1 MRVRAPF
8 AGLALG
14 AALAGSVLAASRTSA
29 KIGERPAIER
39 HLDQAD
45 IDSGKVRFR
54 ELFEYGQRLFDAQY
68 NKLDGAGRPATTGTG
83 APRTPNQPAF
93 TRISGPDANSCL
105 GCHSQPRSGGAGD
118 FAANVFVMGQDRDPV
133 VETLDPRD
141 SEERNSLG
149 MMGAGPIEMLAREMT
164 ADLIAI
170 REAATREAHATGD
183 PVRRRLV
190 TKGVSFGDILVQ
202 PDGRV
207 DPRGING
214 VDWDLI
220 VKPFHQKGA
229 VVSLREFSNTAM
241 NQHHGIQSVERFG
254 RDADPDRDG
263 VVNEMTVGDITAITV
278 FQAALNVPGRVMP
291 RDRARRAAAHQGEEL
306 FARVNC
312 SACHVRALA
321 LNHPVFTEPNPY
333 NPPGNLTVAEAP
345 RLFSFDLTWEG
356 PGPRLERQPDGT
368 AIVRAFTDLK
378 RHDVSDGAYNHFA
391 NERAAQGSLIGFAP
405 EARASRD
412 AFFAL
417 SQADQD
423 AVIEF
428 LKTLQVLPDNSPR
441 VITERQE
448 K

>member
-14 AALAGSVLAASRTSA
+14 AALAGSVLAASITSA

-39 HLDQAD
+39 HLDQAE

-118 FAANVFVMGQDRDPV
+118 FAANVFVMGQHRDPV

-149 MMGAGPIEMLAREMT
+149 MMGAGPIEMLASEMT

-278 FQAALNVPGRVMP
+278 FQAALNVPGRVLP
-291 RDRARRAAAHQGEEL
+291 RDRPRRAPARQGAA
-306 FARVNC
+306 
-312 SACHVRALA
+312 
-321 LNHPVFTEPNPY
+321 
-333 NPPGNLTVAEAP
+333 
-345 RLFSFDLTWEG
+345 
-356 PGPRLERQPDGT
+356 
-368 AIVRAFTDLK
+368 
-378 RHDVSDGAYNHFA
+378 
-391 NERAAQGSLIGFAP
+391 
-405 EARASRD
+405 ARAG
-412 AFFAL
+412 
-417 SQADQD
+417 
-423 AVIEF
+423 
-428 LKTLQVLPDNSPR
+428 
-441 VITERQE
+441 
-448 K
+448 